1 MRSLR
6 ATAPEN
12 LERLEDAE
20 LARLARQRQGEA
32 FRLIKQRNIPRLFRV
47 ARSLLDDDADA
58 EDVVQVYLVA
68 FDKLAEFRAEA
79 SLATWLTRIA
89 VNEALGRLRRR
100 RPSLELSVRDAP
112 PQPNAHVIPFPQM
125 PTHTDPERGA
135 ALKQIRQ
142 LIEQAIDELPNGF
155 RAVFVMRDIEAMSVA
170 ETADVLALSPAT
182 VKTRLYRAR
191 RLVRRALDAQLASAL
206 RDTFP
211 FDGDRCRQTTETVL
225 ARLGLPP
232 APAG

>member
-47 ARSLLDDDADA
+47 ARSLLDDNAEA
-58 EDVVQVYLVA
+58 EDVLQVYLVA

-112 PQPNAHVIPFPQM
+112 PQTNAHVIPFPQM